1 MRAYNL
7 SIEQSLLARACE
19 AYIERR
25 HTHKFQPNKPQTA
38 HAEHSNIEARVQTP
52 RQAVRSALPA
62 GSTPIARLVGPDAL
76 RHAYSHCDQITRLH
90 SRTFY
95 LASAL
100 LPAPERRAVRALY
113 AFCRVSDDL
122 VDAVGEG
129 RARQA
134 HFEEWCDRALSN
146 LPPADDPV
154 AVAWADTRLR
164 YRIPTVYA
172 RQLLEGVARDMQ
184 ATRYANFEELA
195 VYCYGVASTVGLMAM
210 HIVGFSGPEAVP
222 YAIRLGV
229 ALQITNILRDV
240 GEDWLAGRLYLPLD
254 ELTLFGLS
262 EQNIEQGRL
271 DGRWKAFMR
280 FQIARARRLYAEAWP
295 GIGMLHP
302 DARFAVGAA
311 AILYEGILN
320 DIEAHDMDVFNRRA
334 RVGTLRK
341 LCLLPIIW
349 YRTRR

>member
-1 MRAYNL
+1 
-7 SIEQSLLARACE
+7 
-19 AYIERR
+19 
-25 HTHKFQPNKPQTA
+25 
-38 HAEHSNIEARVQTP
+38 
-52 RQAVRSALPA
+52 
-62 GSTPIARLVGPDAL
+62 
-76 RHAYSHCDQITRLH
+76 
-90 SRTFY
+90 
-95 LASAL
+95 
-100 LPAPERRAVRALY
+100 
-113 AFCRVSDDL
+113 VSDDL

-134 HFEEWCDRALSN
+134 HFEEWCERALSN
-146 LPPADDPV
+146 LPLADDPV

-172 RQLLEGVARDMQ
+172 QQLLEGVARDMQ
-184 ATRYANFEELA
+184 AARYATFEELA

-210 HIVGFSGPEAVP
+210 HIVGFSGPEAIP

-240 GEDWLAGRLYLPLD
+240 GEDWLVGRLYLPLD
-254 ELTLFGLS
+254 ELRLFGLS

-271 DGRWKAFMR
+271 DARWKAFMR
-280 FQIARARRLYAEAWP
+280 FQITRARRLYAGAWP

-311 AILYEGILN
+311 ATLYEDILR

-334 RVGTLRK
+334 RVSTLRK
-341 LCLLPIIW
+341 LRLLPGVW
-349 YRTRR
+349 YRTRHL